1 MGSNEML
8 ALPFIVFIVV
18 IGAYKFISD
27 LRKPDESE
35 ELIAGLMSEIDR
47 LYRLNNFH
55 ITREIYVEQQYVKQ
69 IKDELKGI
77 NNANGELYKRI
88 FNVERPYKSVVNNQ
102 QENG

>member
-18 IGAYKFISD
+18 IGAYKFISGYK
-27 LRKPDESE
+27 KPDESE